1 MSHVERV
8 LIVDDHKIFVHLLG
22 TALAGEADLEPV
34 GVAHDTARALEM
46 ARSLRPDVVVMD
58 VRLGDGDGVALAR
71 ELTEELPDLR
81 VIVLTGF
88 ADAALV
94 RRAADSGACALL
106 AKDGDF
112 ALLLEALRTAR
123 RGSFFTGVGVPEAA
137 ERGDERL
144 VRAGLPSD
152 GGTLLRLL
160 AAGFTGDDIAR
171 ELVLS
176 RSEAQRRI
184 SGLVA
189 ALGVDSPAD
198 AVAEAV
204 RRGLFRVGDA

>member
-1 MSHVERV
+1 MTHVERV

-22 TALAGEADLEPV
+22 TALAGEPDMEPV
-34 GVAHDTARALEM
+34 GVAHNTARALEM

-88 ADAALV
+88 VDAALV
-94 RRAADSGACALL
+94 RRAADSRACALL

-123 RGSFFTGVGVPEAA
+123 RGAFFTGTGVPKAT

-144 VRAGLPSD
+144 ERAGLSP
-152 GGTLLRLL
+152 GGGILLRLL
-160 AAGFTGDDIAR
+160 AAGFTSDDIAR
-171 ELVLS
+171 ELTLS
-176 RSEAQRRI
+176 RSETQRRI
-184 SGLVA
+184 GDLVA
-189 ALGVDSPAD
+189 SLGVDRPAD
-198 AVAEAV
+198 AVAEAL
-204 RRGLFRVGDA
+204 RRGLFRIGDG